1 MGIGLS
7 IGLVTASILFFIG
20 FLLFG
25 VRTYKKKYTVSYDLR
40 NTFPYEINYKTRFL
54 DNIFVNVFLVLSMTS
69 SIGYFAFF
77 DIKNLS
83 GVVIVILICGLLLSI
98 INFFMFFAD
107 LKYIRFHLILLV
119 LQSISAF
126 GLAGSIGVFGLIS
139 FQKDNGYIV
148 GLIVAILA
156 IALGL
161 FIFALMMNPKLN
173 FRLEMV
179 KTITPE
185 GKETLVRP
193 TYFVLAFTEWLF
205 IFSLFISQLLLLI
218 LYIPF

>member
-25 VRTYKKKYTVSYDLR
+25 IQHYKKKYTVTYDLR
-40 NTFPYEINYKTRFL
+40 NTFPYEINYQTRFL
-54 DNIFVNVFLVLSMTS
+54 DNIFVNVFLVLSMVA

-119 LQSISAF
+119 LQAISAF
-126 GLAGSIGVFGLIS
+126 GLAGSIAVLGFIS
-139 FQKDNGYIV
+139 FQKDNSYYLGIV
-148 GLIVAILA
+148 VACLA
-156 IALGL
+156 AILGL
-161 FIFALMMNPKLN
+161 FIFGAMMNPKLN

-193 TYFVLAFTEWLF
+193 KYFVLAFSEWLF
-205 IFSLFISQLLLLI
+205 IFSLFISQILLLI